1 MKPLIGLTP
10 TPELKQQEHGTFR
23 LHTLN
28 EAYSQAVIAAGGIPV
43 MLPTNNTEIEGLL
56 NRLDGVIITGGG
68 DIDPAVFGQVK
79 HETTDEIDAE
89 RDTFELAL
97 VRAARGR
104 DMPLFGICRG
114 LQVLNVALGG
124 TLVQDIDAL
133 IPNGAEH
140 RQQKAKIHHEERPQ
154 TATLVDDDNP
164 LREMI
169 QADRLEINTFHHQC
183 IGDLATSLRAM
194 ATSDDG
200 VIEAVH
206 APGMAFGM
214 AVQWHPE
221 LLQHRYD
228 EHAAIFRAFVDA
240 ARAYQSRTSNREVP
254 ELV

>member
-28 EAYSQAVIAAGGIPV
+28 EAYSEAVVAAGGIPV
-43 MLPTNNTEIEGLL
+43 MLPTNHQEIETLL
-56 NRLDGVIITGGG
+56 DRLDGVIITGGG
-68 DIDPAVFGQVK
+68 DIDPARFGQEQ

-89 RDTFELAL
+89 RDAFEFALAK
-97 VRAARGR
+97 AARAR

-114 LQVLNVALGG
+114 LQVLNVAMGG
-124 TLVQDIDAL
+124 TLVQDIDSLVPDA
-133 IPNGAEH
+133 AEH

-154 TATLVDDDNP
+154 SAELASGANP
-164 LREMI
+164 LRAI
-169 QADRLEINTFHHQC
+169 IGADAVEINTFHHQC
-183 IGDLATSLRAM
+183 IGNLARGLQAL

-200 VIEAVH
+200 IIEAVH
-206 APGMAFGM
+206 APEMTFGM

-221 LLQHRYD
+221 LLQHKYD
-228 EHAAIFRAFVDA
+228 EHAAIFRAFVVA
-240 ARAYQSRTSNREVP
+240 ARTYQARTSQREVP